1 MQHDDHSFRAFNLVW
16 EPLFLNNI
24 LMYYN
29 NYLVKMC
36 ILVFRF

>member
-1 MQHDDHSFRAFNLVW
+1 MIIGLSIYIGSPNFEYYLR
-16 EPLFLNNI
+16 
-24 LMYYN
+24 YYN